1 MLEDTTL
8 ENGSDDAVVGSFNAS
23 RNSSD
28 LIASSPRTAYW
39 TL

>member
-1 MLEDTTL
+1 MFDDTTF
-8 ENGSDDAVVGSFNAS
+8 ENGNDEEAFVSFNAS
-23 RNSSD
+23 RNSSA